1 MKMQKISS
9 FPPIINKDSEILI
22 LGSIPGIRSL
32 EMQQYYAHPQNK
44 FWKIICEIFNEE
56 FTTNYQQRIE
66 ILEKHHIALW
76 DVIDTCERK
85 GSLDSEIRNE
95 EANKIEEL
103 LQNFPNI
110 KAIFCNGQ
118 KSHKNLQKILE
129 YVSLEARP
137 NAKILGKKF
146 RSPIIVLPS
155 TSPANAGLSYFD
167 KLKSW
172 YIILEK
178 LQ

>member
-1 MKMQKISS
+1 MENFLLKMKISS
-9 FPPIINKDSEILI
+9 FPPIIKKDSKILI
-22 LGSIPGIRSL
+22 LGSIPGVKSL

-44 FWKIICEIFNEE
+44 FWKIIFELFNEK
-56 FTTNYQQRIE
+56 FTKDYDERIK

-76 DVIDTCERK
+76 DVIDTCERI

-118 KSHKNLQKILE
+118 KSHKNLQKIL
-129 YVSLEARP
+129 
-137 NAKILGKKF
+137 GKKF
-146 RSPIIVLPS
+146 RLPIIVLPS
-155 TSPANAGLSYFD
+155 TSPAYAGLSYFD
-167 KLKSW
+167 KLKLW

>member
-1 MKMQKISS
+1 MQKISS
-9 FPPIINKDSEILI
+9 FPPIINENSKILI
-22 LGSIPGIRSL
+22 LGSIPGVKSL

-44 FWKIICEIFNEE
+44 FWKIICEIFNED
-56 FTTNYQQRIE
+56 FTTDYAERIK

-118 KSHKNLQKILE
+118 KSHKNLQKIL
-129 YVSLEARP
+129 
-137 NAKILGKKF
+137 GKKF
-146 RSPIIVLPS
+146 RLPIIVLPS
-155 TSPANAGLSYFD
+155 TSPAYAGLSYFD
-167 KLKSW
+167 KLKLW
-172 YIILEK
+172 HIILEK

>member
-1 MKMQKISS
+1 MQKISS
-9 FPPIINKDSEILI
+9 FPPIIKKDSKILI

-118 KSHKNLQKILE
+118 KSHKNLQKIL
-129 YVSLEARP
+129 
-137 NAKILGKKF
+137 GKKF
-146 RSPIIVLPS
+146 RLPIIVLPS
-155 TSPANAGLSYFD
+155 TSPAYAGLKYE
-167 KLKSW
+167 
-172 YIILEK
+172 EK
-178 LQ
+178 LLSWQEIQNHI

>member
-1 MKMQKISS
+1 MQKISS
-9 FPPIINKDSEILI
+9 FPPIANKDSKILI
-22 LGSIPGIRSL
+22 LGSIPGVKSL

-118 KSHKNLQKILE
+118 KSHKNLQKIL
-129 YVSLEARP
+129 
-137 NAKILGKKF
+137 GKKF
-146 RSPIIVLPS
+146 RLPIIVLPS
-155 TSPANAGLSYFD
+155 TSPAYTGLSYFD
-167 KLKSW
+167 KLNLW

>member
-1 MKMQKISS
+1 MQKISS
-9 FPPIINKDSEILI
+9 FPPIVNKNSKILI
-22 LGSIPGIRSL
+22 LGSIPGIKSL

-44 FWKIICEIFNEE
+44 FWKIIFEILNEE
-56 FTTNYQQRIE
+56 FTTNYRQRIE

-118 KSHKNLQKILE
+118 KSHKNLLE
-129 YVSLEARP
+129 
-137 NAKILGKKF
+137 ILGKKF
-146 RSPIIVLPS
+146 RLPIIVLPS
-155 TSPANAGLSYFD
+155 TSPAHARLSYFD
-167 KLKSW
+167 KLKLW

>member
-1 MKMQKISS
+1 MQKISS
-9 FPPIINKDSEILI
+9 FPPIINNESKILI
-22 LGSIPGIRSL
+22 LVSIPGVKSL

-56 FTTNYQQRIE
+56 FTTDYTERIK
-66 ILEKHHIALW
+66 ILEKYHVALW

-118 KSHKNLQKILE
+118 KSHKNLQKIL
-129 YVSLEARP
+129 
-137 NAKILGKKF
+137 GKKI
-146 RSPIIVLPS
+146 RLPIIVLPS

>member
-1 MKMQKISS
+1 MQKISS
-9 FPPIINKDSEILI
+9 FPPIINNESKILI
-22 LGSIPGIRSL
+22 LGSIPGQKSL
-32 EMQQYYAHPQNK
+32 EKQEYYAHPQNK
-44 FWKIICEIFNEE
+44 FWRIIFELFNEIF
-56 FTTNYQQRIE
+56 TTDYTKKIQ

-103 LQNFPNI
+103 LHNYPNI

-118 KSHKNLQKILE
+118 KSYKNLQKIL
-129 YVSLEARP
+129 SKDFHL
-137 NAKILGKKF
+137 
-146 RSPIIVLPS
+146 PIIALPS
-155 TSPANAGLSYFD
+155 TSPAHASLRYEE

-172 YIILEK
+172 KMVLNYL
-178 LQ
+178 